1 METKSNTLLD
11 AIEVKAEQIKS
22 LQMLEQER
30 LFQKPQIKDNGKLVH
45 TIAIIEAKTKACT
58 IIFVNKEGKEVRFKV
73 NLGEEGR
80 ICIEE

>member
-1 METKSNTLLD
+1 MEGKATLLE
-11 AIEVKAEQIKS
+11 AIEAKAEQIKA
-22 LQMLEQER
+22 LKIVEQDK